1 MKTKLDSTYAEQVF
15 LRANRLANYLRI
27 ATAIALIIIG
37 SLCAGQRDRS
47 AAAPVGKADTT
58 AVVSIP

>member
-1 MKTKLDSTYAEQVF
+1 METKLDRTYADQVF

-27 ATAIALIIIG
+27 ATAITLIIIG
-37 SLCAGQRDRS
+37 SIYAGQRDQP

-58 AVVSIP
+58 AVMSIP